1 MSWYMQTHSIENHS
15 NLWFFVIFQKKI
27 RKDLINT
34 IFFLIFI
41 IDKVL
46 SFIKGFYH
54 NLCFTHSGL
63 STVSI
68 RDYWR
73 RWMIRLRNVMITSKI
88 CVKIKKSEVNVRR
101 KLKKF
106 SFCRKIQEN
115 TRICETASYKLTK
128 NTTSMFFYS
137 FSSSNWFFF
146 AGSYFK

>member
-1 MSWYMQTHSIENHS
+1 MQTHSIENHS
-15 NLWFFVIFQKKI
+15 NLWFFVIFQKEI

-115 TRICETASYKLTK
+115 TKTCEIISYKLIK

-137 FSSSNWFFF
+137 FSSSL
-146 AGSYFK
+146 AILV

>member
-1 MSWYMQTHSIENHS
+1 MVFCDFSKRN
-15 NLWFFVIFQKKI
+15 KK
-27 RKDLINT
+27 RLDKYN
-34 IFFLIFI
+34 FFLIFI

-137 FSSSNWFFF
+137 FSSSFV
-146 AGSYFK
+146 KCIDKIL